1 MGLNEPF
8 ELLTKL
14 QAARRLVEFELQVQ
28 RSIQAGGGVVVA
40 LAFELFG
47 TDRQSSTRWGIV
59 KLFFPDHREL
69 TMTLIQRRT
78 ALLLA
83 GSLAVGGALAQA
95 GAPVRVGSKIDTEGK
110 LLGNMIVLALE
121 ANGIKTENK
130 SGLGNT
136 KVMRGALTAGEI
148 DLYPEYTGNGAFI
161 FGEESNP
168 AWKDAKAGYERVKAL
183 DFQKNNIV
191 WLAPSPANNT
201 WAIAIRKDVATP
213 NKLKTLD
220 DLGQWLGK
228 GGQFKLAA
236 SAEFVERSDAL
247 PAFQTAYNFKLKPDQ
262 LLTLAGGDTAVTI
275 RAAGE
280 KTSGVNAAMA
290 YGTDGAVAALGLVIL
305 DDPKGVQPIYAPA
318 PIVREAV
325 LKQHPKIADA
335 LAPVFKLLDGPTLQ
349 SLNAKI
355 QLEGQDARKVA
366 SDFLK
371 SKGLLK
377 QVQR

>member
-1 MGLNEPF
+1 M
-8 ELLTKL
+8 
-14 QAARRLVEFELQVQ
+14 
-28 RSIQAGGGVVVA
+28 
-40 LAFELFG
+40 
-47 TDRQSSTRWGIV
+47 
-59 KLFFPDHREL
+59 
-69 TMTLIQRRT
+69 QRRT

-83 GSLAVGGALAQA
+83 GLLTVGSAFAQSA
-95 GAPVRVGSKIDTEGK
+95 SPVRVGSKIDTEGK

-121 ANGIKTENK
+121 AKGIKTENR

-161 FGEESNP
+161 FAEESNP
-168 AWKDAKAGYERVKAL
+168 VWKDAKAGYERVKVL
-183 DFQKNNIV
+183 DYEQNNIV
-191 WLAPSPANNT
+191 WLTPAPANNT
-201 WAIAIRKDVATP
+201 WAIAIRQDVATP

-247 PAFQTAYNFKLKPDQ
+247 PAFQTAYNFTLKPEQ

-280 KTSGVNAAMA
+280 QTSGVNAAMA
-290 YGTDGAVAALGLVIL
+290 YGTDGAVTALGLVIL

-318 PIVREAV
+318 PIVREEA
-325 LKQHPKIADA
+325 LKQHPQIADA
-335 LAPVFKLLDGPTLQ
+335 LRPVFELLDGPTLQ

-355 QLEGQDARKVA
+355 QLEGQDAKKVA
-366 SDFLK
+366 ADFLK
-371 SKGLLK
+371 SKGLL
-377 QVQR
+377 Q